1 MPHAKVYT
9 IKEPLNFKI
18 DKMDHGYI
26 TFEVAENPS
35 LEPII
40 KHRDDGEI
48 EIVFQMTQ
56 EQMNEVMNRNLKKRA
71 K

>member
-1 MPHAKVYT
+1 
-9 IKEPLNFKI
+9 
-18 DKMDHGYI
+18 MDHAYI

-40 KHRDDGEI
+40 KQREDGEI
-48 EIVFQMTQ
+48 EIIFQITQ
-56 EQMNEVMNRNLKKRA
+56 QQMDEVMIRKLAKRA

>member
-1 MPHAKVYT
+1 
-9 IKEPLNFKI
+9 
-18 DKMDHGYI
+18 MDNGYI

-56 EQMNEVMNRNLKKRA
+56 EQMNEFIFRNLKKRA